1 MNSIV
6 IKIGGSILYDDDLK
20 INVEFL
26 EKVIN
31 WFENQRNYENV
42 VFVVGGGKIGRFL
55 LNQVK
60 ENISSDSPKHRVG
73 IKVTRVNATIFLG
86 LFNSKDVAYF
96 ESISELC
103 SAVKQDIKGAII
115 GGVVEGW
122 STDMVAAN
130 IASSLGLKM
139 VHKISNI
146 DYIYSADPNKG
157 GNPEPFKELTWEEYI
172 KIFHNQIG
180 YKHKPGM
187 NAPID
192 IECSLFCR
200 EERIAFRV
208 SGGDLDLDI
217 MKLLNSGTL
226 VSP

>member
-6 IKIGGSILYDDDLK
+6 IKIGGSVFYDDDLR
-20 INVEFL
+20 INIEFL

-31 WFENQRNYENV
+31 WFENQKNYEKV
-42 VFVVGGGKIGRFL
+42 IFVVGGGKIGRFL

-60 ENISSDSPKHRVG
+60 EYIKSDSSKHRMG
-73 IKVTRVNATIFLG
+73 IKVTRVNAMMFSG
-86 LFNSKDVAYF
+86 LFNSKDIVYF
-96 ESISELC
+96 ESITELC
-103 SAVKQDIKGAII
+103 TAIKQNTKGAII

-130 IASSLGLKM
+130 IASNLNLKI

-146 DYIYSADPNKG
+146 DYIYSSDPNKG
-157 GNPEPFKELTWEEYI
+157 DNPEPFKNLVWEEYI
-172 KIFHNQIG
+172 KIFYNQIG
-180 YKHKPGM
+180 YKHKPSM

-192 IECSLFCR
+192 IECSLFCK
-200 EERIAFRV
+200 EEKIAFRV
-208 SGGDLDLDI
+208 SGGNLNVDI
-217 MKLLNSGTL
+217 VKLLNSGTL

>member
-6 IKIGGSILYDDDLK
+6 IKIGGSILYDDNLK

-31 WFENQRNYENV
+31 WFDNQKTYENV
-42 VFVVGGGKIGRFL
+42 VFVVGGGKLGRFL

-60 ENISSDSPKHRVG
+60 EKINFDSSKHRVG
-73 IKVTRVNATIFLG
+73 IKVTRVNATIFWG
-86 LFNSKDVAYF
+86 LFNNKDIAYF
-96 ESISELC
+96 ETITELC
-103 SAVKQDIKGAII
+103 TAIKQDTKGAII

-139 VHKISNI
+139 VCKISNI

-157 GNPEPFKELTWEEYI
+157 GSPQAFKDLTWEEYI

-180 YKHKPGM
+180 HKHKPGM

-200 EERIAFRV
+200 EEKIAFRV
-208 SGGDLDLDI
+208 SGGNLNTDI
-217 MKLLNSGTL
+217 VKLLNSGTL